1 MFCTGKNIS
10 PGVLR
15 DGGAESIPLDLTQV
29 MLAEEGRAEKFKS
42 TENLD
47 VNLKSRPGAAFSHF
61 IMEN

>member
-1 MFCTGKNIS
+1 
-10 PGVLR
+10 
-15 DGGAESIPLDLTQV
+15 

-47 VNLKSRPGAAFSHF
+47 VNLKSRQRAAFSLF